1 MKAYN
6 LIGLAFFAASATS
19 LIRSVN
25 RIITIQRED
34 RKLQAETY
42 KLMEESEKEFNE
54 LFEKIREDQKTARIK
69 LDTSGLDD
77 YVEHLKNKYDTDN
90 SDQENSE
97 E

>member
-25 RIITIQRED
+25 RIITIRRED

-69 LDTSGLDD
+69 MDGSGLDD
-77 YVEHLKNKYDTDN
+77 YAEYLKNKYDTDN

>member
-25 RIITIQRED
+25 RIITIRRED

-69 LDTSGLDD
+69 MDGSGIDD
-77 YVEHLKNKYDTDN
+77 YAEYLKNKYDTDN

>member
-25 RIITIQRED
+25 RIITIRRED

-69 LDTSGLDD
+69 MDGSGLDD
-77 YVEHLKNKYDTDN
+77 YAEYLKNKYDTDN
-90 SDQENSE
+90 SNQENSE